1 MAITENAIGPQEHA
15 PADAPIIV
23 PTILEPIF
31 LVSLIF
37 RRWQKKSIRKYF
49 DINTIKFLSPEI
61 SNSKPLLKFIII
73 SIALLMLVIS
83 LVNPKIGTELKTVKR
98 EGVDIVFAIDVS
110 KSMLAEDIAPNR
122 IIKSKRI
129 VSELFNNLGSDRVG
143 IIAYAST
150 AIPVLPITTD
160 FSSARMFLESL
171 NTDMLSSQG
180 TSIAEAINL
189 SKNYFNDENQ
199 TNRVLCVISDGED
212 HEIQNNNLSDIARE
226 SGITI
231 ISIGVGSPNGAPIPI
246 KENDIVKSYKKDDKG
261 EVVITKLNENI
272 LKDMAIQ
279 TGGIYFKGDNT
290 SSVVSSIVEELK
302 EMDKQ
307 EFESKQFVSFKDQF
321 QWFLFVGLFLI
332 ILDVVVF
339 ERKTYWLDKLNLFNE
354 NEKV

>member
-1 MAITENAIGPQEHA
+1 MYQLDEISFIYLGLII
-15 PADAPIIV
+15 PI
-23 PTILEPIF
+23 LF
-31 LVSLIF
+31 LVFLIF

-61 SNSKPLLKFIII
+61 SNTKPLIKFIII
-73 SIALLMLVIS
+73 SFALLMIVIS

-212 HEIQNNNLSDIARE
+212 HEIQNNNLSDIAKE
-226 SGITI
+226 AGITI
-231 ISIGVGSPNGAPIPI
+231 ISIGVGSTNGAPIPI

-272 LKDMAIQ
+272 LKDMATQ

-290 SSVVSSIVEELK
+290 NSVVSSIVEELK

>member
-1 MAITENAIGPQEHA
+1 MYQLDEISFIYLGLII
-15 PADAPIIV
+15 PI
-23 PTILEPIF
+23 LF
-31 LVSLIF
+31 LVFLIF
-37 RRWQKKSIRKYF
+37 RRWQKKSISKYF

-61 SNSKPLLKFIII
+61 SNSKPFLKFIII

-129 VSELFNNLGSDRVG
+129 VSELLNNLGSDRVG

-212 HEIQNNNLSDIARE
+212 HENQNNNLSDIAKE

-231 ISIGVGSPNGAPIPI
+231 ISIGVGSTNGAPIPI
-246 KENDIVKSYKKDDKG
+246 KENNIVKTYKKDEKG

-272 LKDMAIQ
+272 LNDMATQ

-290 SSVVSSIVEELK
+290 SLVVNNIVDKLK

-339 ERKTYWLDKLNLFNE
+339 ERKTYWIDKLNLFNE

>member
-1 MAITENAIGPQEHA
+1 MYQLDEISFIYLGLVI
-15 PADAPIIV
+15 PI
-23 PTILEPIF
+23 LL
-31 LVSLIF
+31 LVYLIF
-37 RRWQKKSIRKYF
+37 RRWQKNLISKYF
-49 DINTIKFLSPEI
+49 DINTINFLSPEI
-61 SNSKPLLKFIII
+61 SKSKPLLKFIII

-129 VSELFNNLGSDRVG
+129 VSELLNNLGSDRVG

-212 HEIQNNNLSDIARE
+212 HENQNNNLSDIAKE

-231 ISIGVGSPNGAPIPI
+231 ISIGVGSKNGAPIPI
-246 KENDIVKSYKKDDKG
+246 KENNIVKSYKKDERG
-261 EVVITKLNENI
+261 EVVITKLNENM
-272 LKDMAIQ
+272 LNDMATQ

-290 SSVVSSIVEELK
+290 SLVVNSIVDELK

-339 ERKTYWLDKLNLFNE
+339 ERKTYWIDKLNLFNE

>member
-1 MAITENAIGPQEHA
+1 MYQLDEISFIYLGLII
-15 PADAPIIV
+15 PI
-23 PTILEPIF
+23 LF
-31 LVSLIF
+31 LVFLIF

-73 SIALLMLVIS
+73 SFALLMLVIS

-212 HEIQNNNLSDIARE
+212 HEIQNNNLSDIAKE
-226 SGITI
+226 AGITI

-272 LKDMAIQ
+272 LKDMATQ

-290 SSVVSSIVEELK
+290 NSVVSSIVDELK

-332 ILDVVVF
+332 ILDVLVF

>member
-1 MAITENAIGPQEHA
+1 MYQLDEISFIYLGLVI
-15 PADAPIIV
+15 PI
-23 PTILEPIF
+23 LF
-31 LVSLIF
+31 LVYLIF
-37 RRWQKKSIRKYF
+37 RRWQKKSISKYF
-49 DINTIKFLSPEI
+49 DINTINFLSPEI
-61 SNSKPLLKFIII
+61 SKSKPLFKFIII

-110 KSMLAEDIAPNR
+110 KSMLAEDIVPNR

-129 VSELFNNLGSDRVG
+129 VSELLNNLGSDRVG

-212 HEIQNNNLSDIARE
+212 HENQNNNLSDIAKE

-231 ISIGVGSPNGAPIPI
+231 ISIGVGSTNGAPIPI
-246 KENDIVKSYKKDDKG
+246 KENNIVKSYKKDEKG
-261 EVVITKLNENI
+261 EVVITKLNKNI
-272 LKDMAIQ
+272 LNDMATQ

-290 SSVVSSIVEELK
+290 SLVVNSIVDELK

-339 ERKTYWLDKLNLFNE
+339 ERKTYWIDKLNLFNE

>member
-1 MAITENAIGPQEHA
+1 MYQLDEISFIYLGLII
-15 PADAPIIV
+15 PI
-23 PTILEPIF
+23 LF
-31 LVSLIF
+31 LVFLIF
-37 RRWQKKSIRKYF
+37 IRWQKKSISKYF

-212 HEIQNNNLSDIARE
+212 HEIQNNNLSDIAKE

-272 LKDMAIQ
+272 LKDMATQ

-321 QWFLFVGLFLI
+321 QWFLFMGLFLI

>member
-1 MAITENAIGPQEHA
+1 MYQLDEISFIYLGLII
-15 PADAPIIV
+15 PI
-23 PTILEPIF
+23 LF
-31 LVSLIF
+31 LVFLIF

-73 SIALLMLVIS
+73 SFALLMLVIS

-212 HEIQNNNLSDIARE
+212 HEIQNNNLSDIAKE
-226 SGITI
+226 AGITI
-231 ISIGVGSPNGAPIPI
+231 ISIGVGSTNGAPIPI

-290 SSVVSSIVEELK
+290 NSVVSSIVEELK

>member
-1 MAITENAIGPQEHA
+1 MYQLDEISFIYLGLII
-15 PADAPIIV
+15 PI
-23 PTILEPIF
+23 LF
-31 LVSLIF
+31 LVFLIF

-73 SIALLMLVIS
+73 SFALLMLVIS

-212 HEIQNNNLSDIARE
+212 HEIQNNNLSDIAKE
-226 SGITI
+226 AGITI

-272 LKDMAIQ
+272 LKDMATQ

-290 SSVVSSIVEELK
+290 NSVVSSIVDELK

-321 QWFLFVGLFLI
+321 QWFLFVGLFLT

>member
-1 MAITENAIGPQEHA
+1 MYQLDEISFIYLGLII
-15 PADAPIIV
+15 PI
-23 PTILEPIF
+23 LF
-31 LVSLIF
+31 LVFLIF

-73 SIALLMLVIS
+73 SFALLMLVIS

-212 HEIQNNNLSDIARE
+212 HEIQNNNLSDIAKE
-226 SGITI
+226 AGITI

-272 LKDMAIQ
+272 LKDMATQ

-290 SSVVSSIVEELK
+290 NSVVSSIVDELK
-302 EMDKQ
+302 EVDKQ

>member
-1 MAITENAIGPQEHA
+1 MYQLDQISFIYLGLVI
-15 PADAPIIV
+15 PI
-23 PTILEPIF
+23 LL
-31 LVSLIF
+31 LVFLIF
-37 RRWQKKSIRKYF
+37 RRWQKISISKYF
-49 DINTIKFLSPEI
+49 DTNTIKFLSPEI
-61 SNSKPLLKFIII
+61 SKSKPLLKFILI

-212 HEIQNNNLSDIARE
+212 HEIQNNNLSDIAKE
-226 SGITI
+226 AGITI

-272 LKDMAIQ
+272 LKDMATQ

-290 SSVVSSIVEELK
+290 SLVVNSIVDELK

-321 QWFLFVGLFLI
+321 QWFLIVGLFLI
-332 ILDVVVF
+332 ILDVLVF

>member
-1 MAITENAIGPQEHA
+1 MYQLDEISFIYLGLII
-15 PADAPIIV
+15 PI
-23 PTILEPIF
+23 LF
-31 LVSLIF
+31 LVFLIF

-61 SNSKPLLKFIII
+61 SNSKPFLKFIII

-129 VSELFNNLGSDRVG
+129 ISELFNNLGSDRVG

-212 HEIQNNNLSDIARE
+212 HEIQNNNLSDIAKE
-226 SGITI
+226 AGITI

-272 LKDMAIQ
+272 LKDMATQ

-290 SSVVSSIVEELK
+290 NSVVSSIVDELK

>member
-1 MAITENAIGPQEHA
+1 MYQLDQISFIYLGLVI
-15 PADAPIIV
+15 PI
-23 PTILEPIF
+23 LL
-31 LVSLIF
+31 LVFLIF
-37 RRWQKKSIRKYF
+37 RRWQKISISKYF
-49 DINTIKFLSPEI
+49 DTNTIKFLSPEI
-61 SNSKPLLKFIII
+61 SKSKPLLKFILI

-212 HEIQNNNLSDIARE
+212 HEIQNNNLSDIAKE

-272 LKDMAIQ
+272 LKDMATQ

-290 SSVVSSIVEELK
+290 SLVVNSIVDELK

-321 QWFLFVGLFLI
+321 QWFLIVGLFLI
-332 ILDVVVF
+332 ILDVLVF

>member
-1 MAITENAIGPQEHA
+1 MYQLDEISFIYLGLII
-15 PADAPIIV
+15 PI
-23 PTILEPIF
+23 LF
-31 LVSLIF
+31 LVFLIF
-37 RRWQKKSIRKYF
+37 RRWQKKSISKYF

-212 HEIQNNNLSDIARE
+212 HEIQNNNLSDIAKE
-226 SGITI
+226 AGITI
-231 ISIGVGSPNGAPIPI
+231 ISIGVGSTNGAPIPI

-261 EVVITKLNENI
+261 EVVITTLNENI
-272 LKDMAIQ
+272 LIDMATQ

-290 SSVVSSIVEELK
+290 NSVVSSIVDELK

-332 ILDVVVF
+332 ILDVIVF

>member
-1 MAITENAIGPQEHA
+1 MYQLDEISFIYLGLII
-15 PADAPIIV
+15 PI
-23 PTILEPIF
+23 LF
-31 LVSLIF
+31 LVFLIF

-73 SIALLMLVIS
+73 SFALLMLVIS

-212 HEIQNNNLSDIARE
+212 HEIQNNNLSDIAKE
-226 SGITI
+226 AGITI
-231 ISIGVGSPNGAPIPI
+231 ISIGVGSTNGAPIPI

-272 LKDMAIQ
+272 LKDMATQ

-290 SSVVSSIVEELK
+290 NSVVSSIVDELK